1 MSQSNSNYERNST
14 RTKERLS
21 KPPGD
26 VEQQARKQEAKRGKQ
41 WSRED
46 ATRQRWDSNSVEF

>member
-1 MSQSNSNYERNST
+1 MTHSNSNFEANST
-14 RTKERLS
+14 RTKQRLS

-26 VEQQARKQEAKRGKQ
+26 VEKQARKQDDKRGKQ

-46 ATRQRWDSNSVEF
+46 ATRQRWDNNTVEF

>member
-1 MSQSNSNYERNST
+1 MSHSNTHYERTST

-26 VEQQARKQEAKRGKQ
+26 VEQQAKKQQAKRGKQ

-46 ATRQRWDSNSVEF
+46 ATRQRWDTFGM